1 MSRRLMLL
9 IAAALVVVLS
19 ITVKI
24 VIPGSFAQQPQAV
37 STTEGNTPLIKAETR
52 LVLVDTIVTDKKGN
66 YIGDLAQKDFK
77 VYEDD
82 KEQPITSFSAEA
94 GQGTSKPDE
103 KHYLV
108 LFFDN
113 STMDMTDQ
121 ARARDAAAKFIA
133 ANAGPNRLMAI
144 ADFTGAVHI
153 AQNFTADA
161 DRLTKVVSQ
170 PKFSAVNPNAGV
182 EVASLGMPSLSNA
195 EADFGARSVLLALR
209 SMAKNLSNIPGRKS
223 LIFLTAGFPLTPEI
237 QSELTAVVDSCN
249 KSNVAVYPI
258 DVRGLT
264 STMLPSASTGASL
277 YRHQPARRTQVT
289 QVNTRYAETN
299 TRRFLGAHLVRVQR
313 TGGGGAPGGG
323 GGRPGGGGAGG
334 GVGGVGGGGGRPGGG
349 GVGSPGGGGGRPG
362 GGGTTG
368 GTTGGTRGGGTTG
381 GTTGG
386 TRGGGTGVGRPT
398 GGGNT
403 GFSRAPYF
411 NNPMNQPRLIIPQFP
426 PSASTNQQILYQ
438 LADGTGGFVI
448 LNSNDLL
455 AGMQRIAREQTQYYI
470 LGYTPAVS
478 AEGSCHTLKVKVDR
492 GGTIVRSRSGY
503 CNVRPVDF
511 LAGKPIEKDL
521 ESRVNGSQAGNV
533 AASMLLPYFYTS
545 PNIARVNLAIE
556 IPGNSVKF
564 EKQKGKQHAELNVLG
579 IAYKPDGSVG
589 ARFSDKVEL
598 DLDGKKEMQEFQKTT
613 FHYENQFDVA
623 SGQYTLKVV
632 FSSSGESFGKLEAPL
647 VVDSYDGKQF
657 SLSGVA
663 LSHDVRRVTDMASG
677 LDDVLLADRTP
688 LVVQGMQV
696 VPTGGTHFT
705 KTDNAVLYLEI
716 YEPLMTT
723 NDEKNSLKVGIS
735 YVVVDRKSGEKKI
748 DNSGL
753 INLQDSAK
761 AGNPVI
767 PLGMRIP
774 VDKLSPGSYR
784 AEIKAMD
791 SAGNTTK
798 ERTAEFEID

>member
-1 MSRRLMLL
+1 MSRRLM
-9 IAAALVVVLS
+9 IWMGAALGVALW
-19 ITVKI
+19 ITVKM
-24 VIPGSFAQQPQAV
+24 VIPVASAQQAQPV
-37 STTEGNTPLIKAETR
+37 STSDTNTPLIKAETR

-66 YIGDLAQKDFK
+66 YISDLVQKDFK
-77 VYEDD
+77 VWEDD

-94 GQGTSKPDE
+94 GQGSGNNDQ

-113 STMDMTDQ
+113 STMDMNDQ

-153 AQNFTADA
+153 AQNFTDDA
-161 DRLTKVVSQ
+161 ERLKKVVAQ
-170 PKFSAVNPNAGV
+170 VKFSSVNPNAPV
-182 EVASLGMPSLSNA
+182 EIASLGMPSLSSA

-223 LIFLTAGFPLTPEI
+223 LIFLTSGFPLTPEI

-264 STMLPSASTGASL
+264 STLPMPSAGAKLHHSAPAHRSHGASVSL
-277 YRHQPARRTQVT
+277 
-289 QVNTRYAETN
+289 RYASAH
-299 TRRFLGAHLVRVQR
+299 RRRYLGAHLVRVQR
-313 TGGGGAPGGG
+313 TGGGGGGT
-323 GGRPGGGGAGG
+323 GGA
-334 GVGGVGGGGGRPGGG
+334 GGGGGRPGGG
-349 GVGSPGGGGGRPG
+349 GVGGGGGGTAGGGGRPGGGSTSGGTTGGGRPG
-362 GGGTTG
+362 GGGTG
-368 GTTGGTRGGGTTG
+368 GTGGGTRGGG

-386 TRGGGTGVGRPT
+386 GRPT
-398 GGGNT
+398 TGGNT
-403 GFSRAPYF
+403 GGFNRNPYF
-411 NNPMNQPRLIIPQFP
+411 NNPYNQPRLIVPQFP

-455 AGMQRIAREQTQYYI
+455 AGMERIAKEQTHYYI
-470 LGYTPAVS
+470 LGYSPAVS
-478 AEGSCHTLKVKVDR
+478 AEGSCHALKVKVDR
-492 GGTIVRSRSGY
+492 GGTVVRSRSGY
-503 CNVRPVDF
+503 CNVRPVDL

-521 ESRVNGSQAGNV
+521 ETRANGSQAGNV
-533 AASMLLPYFYTS
+533 AAVMALPYFYTS
-545 PNIARVNLAIE
+545 PNTARVNLAME

-564 EKQKGKQHAELNVLG
+564 EKEKGKQHAEINVLG

-589 ARFSDKVEL
+589 ARFSDKVDL
-598 DLDGKKEMQEFQKTT
+598 DLDGKKEVQEFQKTT

-623 SGQYTLKVV
+623 SGQYNLKVA
-632 FSSSGESFGKLEAPL
+632 FTSSGESFGKLEAPL
-647 VVDSYDGKQF
+647 VVDPYDGKQF

-705 KTDNAVLYLEI
+705 KTDNAVIYVEI
-716 YEPLMTT
+716 YEPLMTSD
-723 NDEKNSLKVGIS
+723 NAANPLKVGIM
-735 YVVVDRKSGEKKI
+735 YVVIDRKSGEKKV
-748 DNSGL
+748 DDSGL
-753 INLQDSAK
+753 INLEASAK
-761 AGNPVI
+761 PGNPVI
-767 PLGMRIP
+767 PLGIRIP
-774 VDKLSPGSYR
+774 MDKLSPGSYR

-798 ERTAEFEID
+798 QRTAEFEVE